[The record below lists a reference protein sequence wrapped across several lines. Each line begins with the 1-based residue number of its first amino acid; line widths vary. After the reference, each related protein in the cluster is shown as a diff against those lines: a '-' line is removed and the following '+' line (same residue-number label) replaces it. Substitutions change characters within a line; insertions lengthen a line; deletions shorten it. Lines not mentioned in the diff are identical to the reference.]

1 MMGRTTWKTTVEWVN
16 GERVVE
22 TVLAGSQPAAK
33 RAARKLA
40 MARRPYNGT
49 PSQVTAVPSS
59 K

>member
-1 MMGRTTWKTTVEWVN
+1 MRRITWKTTVEWVN

-22 TVLAGSQPAAK
+22 TVLAHTQPAAK

-49 PSQVTAVPSS
+49 PSRVTAIPSGE
-59 K
+59 